1 MLGLSIVP
9 DCSFLSPASWATAR
23 SRRNTLEP
31 PKERVVA
38 FMQREHVR
46 THSRSGGQRQRIPV
60 GPHAESHAR
69 TGNEISAITVGSDAA
84 NPDAAISL
92 ARPGHDL
99 AAKPGDPRRRALSD
113 PPTGQP
119 PTPAPHAQPNSAE
132 LTLSQQS
139 VIPHPT
145 RPARS
150 AGICSARLRLAT
162 QKPALTDTPV
172 AHFSTGTAGTLFDRH

>member
-1 MLGLSIVP
+1 VISPLLGLSIVP

-69 TGNEISAITVGSDAA
+69 TGDEE
-84 NPDAAISL
+84 PW
-92 ARPGHDL
+92 
-99 AAKPGDPRRRALSD
+99 
-113 PPTGQP
+113 Q
-119 PTPAPHAQPNSAE
+119 
-132 LTLSQQS
+132 
-139 VIPHPT
+139 
-145 RPARS
+145 
-150 AGICSARLRLAT
+150 SARIPNVRYSW
-162 QKPALTDTPV
+162 D
-172 AHFSTGTAGTLFDRH
+172 